1 MKYMNSKV
9 IAVSA
14 ALFVA
19 AAGIQVLNAQEPLRP
34 KITPGMKQ
42 DLDIPGREGVMSM
55 VEFPPGAA
63 EINHS
68 HPAELFVFV
77 REGEISLE
85 SEGKPTTSYKAGDV
99 FYVGSGKA
107 HRVINNGTATAR
119 TVAFF
124 VAEKGKPLTTPMK

>member
-19 AAGIQVLNAQEPLRP
+19 ATGIQVLNAQEPLRP

-55 VEFPPGAA
+55 VEFAPGAA
-63 EINHS
+63 EVNHS

-85 SEGKPTTSYKAGDV
+85 SEGKPLLL
-99 FYVGSGKA
+99 
-107 HRVINNGTATAR
+107 TASTKVVECLR
-119 TVAFF
+119 TRIRH
-124 VAEKGKPLTTPMK
+124 